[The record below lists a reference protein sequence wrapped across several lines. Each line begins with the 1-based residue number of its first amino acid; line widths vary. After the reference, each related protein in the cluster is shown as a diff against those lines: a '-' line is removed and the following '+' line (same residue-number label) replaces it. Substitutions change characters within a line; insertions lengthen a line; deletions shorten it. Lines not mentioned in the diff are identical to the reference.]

1 MFQGYDQ
8 QTVDF
13 LWGIRFNN
21 DRSWFQ
27 IIKSSTRPTCW
38 PPPVRWGSSSTTAF
52 MPCCPTNR

>member
-1 MFQGYDQ
+1 MMMFQGYDQ

-27 IIKSSTRPTCW
+27 DHKEQYQTHLLAPHPCAGGTALRRP
-38 PPPVRWGSSSTTAF
+38 
-52 MPCCPTNR
+52 PCHAAP

>member
-1 MFQGYDQ
+1 MMFQGYDQ

-27 IIKSSTRPTCW
+27 DHKEQYQTHLQCINISKIGRAH
-38 PPPVRWGSSSTTAF
+38 V
-52 MPCCPTNR
+52 

>member
-1 MFQGYDQ
+1 MMMFQGYDQ

-27 IIKSSTRPTCW
+27 EHKPTCW

-52 MPCCPTNR
+52 MPCCPMSR